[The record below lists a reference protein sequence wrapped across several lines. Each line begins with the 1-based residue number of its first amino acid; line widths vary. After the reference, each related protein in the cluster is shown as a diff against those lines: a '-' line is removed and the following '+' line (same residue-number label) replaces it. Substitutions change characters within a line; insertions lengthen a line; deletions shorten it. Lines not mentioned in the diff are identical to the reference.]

1 MMNRGNCAGDE
12 NPDYW
17 YPELPTNR
25 VSKAKLEVLTKQT
38 NYALKLC
45 STCPIKDECLQEG
58 MKTEQMRGSVVGWG
72 NLPFGIWGGTM
83 PYERL
88 EMVGIT
94 PMNNRGS
101 VVSTAFALK
110 SNLESALIRR

>member
-1 MMNRGNCAGDE
+1 MNKGNCAGDD

-17 YPELPTNR
+17 YPELPQYRLSN
-25 VSKAKLEVLTKQT
+25 AKLEVLTKQT
-38 NYALKLC
+38 SYALKLC
-45 STCPIKDECLQEG
+45 STCPIKDECLEEG

-83 PYERL
+83 PHERL

-94 PMNNRGS
+94 PINNKGA
-101 VVSTAFALK
+101 VVSAAFAL
-110 SNLESALIRR
+110 RRLSSQNR